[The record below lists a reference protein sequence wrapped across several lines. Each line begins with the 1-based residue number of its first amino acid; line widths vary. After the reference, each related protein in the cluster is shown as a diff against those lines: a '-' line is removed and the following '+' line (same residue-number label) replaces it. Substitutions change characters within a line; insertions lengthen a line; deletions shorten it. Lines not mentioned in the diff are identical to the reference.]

1 MAICETCDY
10 ANRPPYKSPCSECD
24 KTMGSP
30 FCCYEHEE
38 KPTNAD
44 RIRAMSDEELA
55 DWLARTQIDNVAE
68 ALEEVGI
75 MIEKTPS
82 LKEESQKEILE
93 WLKQPAEDAGPFH
106 YEKGCQPHGAEQFA
120 KACAVCVNSGSD
132 LCRDCKAEKKSG
144 FEPPF

>member
-44 RIRAMSDEELA
+44 RIRAMSDDELA
-55 DWLARTQIDNVAE
+55 EWLFEFDCEAVAIGLLQME
-68 ALEEVGI
+68 QGL
-75 MIEKTPS
+75 MT
-82 LKEESQKEILE
+82 KEERLE
-93 WLKQPAEDAGPFH
+93 WLQQSAE
-106 YEKGCQPHGAEQFA
+106 
-120 KACAVCVNSGSD
+120 
-132 LCRDCKAEKKSG
+132 
-144 FEPPF
+144 

>member
-55 DWLARTQIDNVAE
+55 EIIACPKGLFDRMDCFDDNRDCKHCA
-68 ALEEVGI
+68 
-75 MIEKTPS
+75 
-82 LKEESQKEILE
+82 LE
-93 WLKQPAEDAGPFH
+93 WLQHPAE
-106 YEKGCQPHGAEQFA
+106 
-120 KACAVCVNSGSD
+120 
-132 LCRDCKAEKKSG
+132 
-144 FEPPF
+144 

>member
-30 FCCYEHEE
+30 FCCYEREE

-55 DWLARTQIDNVAE
+55 KVLNAFTAYF
-68 ALEEVGI
+68 EECNRGSSDVDCKDC
-75 MIEKTPS
+75 ELYKVCS
-82 LKEESQKEILE
+82 LYEGNALE
-93 WLKQPAEDAGPFH
+93 WLKQPWKENDNAD
-106 YEKGCQPHGAEQFA
+106 
-120 KACAVCVNSGSD
+120 
-132 LCRDCKAEKKSG
+132 
-144 FEPPF
+144 

>member
-55 DWLARTQIDNVAE
+55 D
-68 ALEEVGI
+68 AL
-75 MIEKTPS
+75 
-82 LKEESQKEILE
+82 QKFCIAMVDCSDCPLYDFGCPKNSIFNYWIE
-93 WLKQPAEDAGPFH
+93 WLQQPAEI
-106 YEKGCQPHGAEQFA
+106 
-120 KACAVCVNSGSD
+120 
-132 LCRDCKAEKKSG
+132 KKL
-144 FEPPF
+144 

>member
-44 RIRAMSDEELA
+44 RVRAMSDEELA
-55 DWLARTQIDNVAE
+55 HFLAWHWNKKDY
-68 ALEEVGI
+68 G
-75 MIEKTPS
+75 
-82 LKEESQKEILE
+82 LE
-93 WLKQPAEDAGPFH
+93 WLKQPAE
-106 YEKGCQPHGAEQFA
+106 E
-120 KACAVCVNSGSD
+120 
-132 LCRDCKAEKKSG
+132 
-144 FEPPF
+144 

>member
-55 DWLARTQIDNVAE
+55 QFLADEIPHGDCYGCD
-68 ALEEVGI
+68 LECA
-75 MIEKTPS
+75 TF
-82 LKEESQKEILE
+82 EEDKFNNSCQDAFYR
-93 WLKQPAEDAGPFH
+93 WLKQPAE
-106 YEKGCQPHGAEQFA
+106 
-120 KACAVCVNSGSD
+120 
-132 LCRDCKAEKKSG
+132 
-144 FEPPF
+144 

>member
-55 DWLARTQIDNVAE
+55 KLIVENAYTGACNDF
-68 ALEEVGI
+68 GI
-75 MIEKTPS
+75 PHQGQCCHNCERCDAIIK
-82 LKEESQKEILE
+82 
-93 WLKQPAEDAGPFH
+93 WLKQPAE
-106 YEKGCQPHGAEQFA
+106 
-120 KACAVCVNSGSD
+120 
-132 LCRDCKAEKKSG
+132 
-144 FEPPF
+144 